1 MKVLLK
7 EDVDNLGYAGEVMNV
22 ADGYGRNYLI
32 PNGLA
37 VKATTSVLKQ
47 AKSWRERATIR
58 MNELRKEHE
67 ALASQIDGI
76 TLQFEARAGE
86 TGKLYGSVTT
96 ADIADQLNEVLGTE
110 VERRN
115 IASDPIRQLGEHQV
129 TIRLSRD
136 YSPSV
141 TVIVRPFGDEEIEE
155 AIEAEI
161 LDEVI
166 EDIREEEPSAEITED
181 VEMMELGGETT
192 ESLVQV
198 AEEAVTEEELTEE
211 EEI

>member
-7 EDVDNLGYAGEVMNV
+7 EDVDNLGYAGEVMDV

-37 VKATTSVLKQ
+37 VKASSSVLKQ
-47 AKSWRERATIR
+47 AESWRDRAAIR

-67 ALASQIDGI
+67 ALASRIDGT
-76 TLQFEARAGE
+76 TLEYEARAGE
-86 TGKLYGSVTT
+86 TGKLFGSVTT

-110 VERRN
+110 VDRRN
-115 IASDPIRQLGEHQV
+115 IASEPIRQLGEHQV

-141 TVIVRPFGDEEIEE
+141 TVIVRPFGDEESEE
-155 AIEAEI
+155 AIEAEL

-166 EDIREEEPSAEITED
+166 EDAGEEEPSGEITD
-181 VEMMELGGETT
+181 DIEMMEPGGEAT
-192 ESLVQV
+192 ETLEQ
-198 AEEAVTEEELTEE
+198 ATEEEVTIEE
-211 EEI
+211 EA

>member
-7 EDVDNLGYAGEVMNV
+7 EDVDNLGYAGEVMEV

-37 VKATTSVLKQ
+37 VKATSGVLKQ
-47 AKSWRERATIR
+47 AKAWREQATIR

-67 ALASQIDGI
+67 ALASKIEG
-76 TLQFEARAGE
+76 TNLVFEARAGE

-96 ADIADQLNEVLGTE
+96 ADIADQLIQELGIE
-110 VERRN
+110 IDRRN

-129 TIRLSRD
+129 TVRLSRD

-141 TVIVRPFGDEEIEE
+141 NVFVHPFSEEEEEEEIEAE
-155 AIEAEI
+155 ALEEAP
-161 LDEVI
+161 EVA
-166 EDIREEEPSAEITED
+166 EEEETSEEETGETEM
-181 VEMMELGGETT
+181 VEPVDETT
-192 ESLVQV
+192 ESLEQ
-198 AEEAVTEEELTEE
+198 AIE
-211 EEI
+211 EEIVEEEA

>member
-7 EDVDNLGYAGEVMNV
+7 EDVDNLGYAGEVMDV

-37 VKATTSVLKQ
+37 VKATSSELKQ
-47 AKSWRERATIR
+47 AESWRERAAIR

-67 ALASQIDGI
+67 ALASRIDGI
-76 TLQFEARAGE
+76 TLEFEARAGE

-96 ADIADQLNEVLGTE
+96 VEIADQLNEVLGTE
-110 VERRN
+110 VDRRN

-129 TIRLSRD
+129 TVRLSRD

-141 TVIVRPFGDEEIEE
+141 TVVVRPFGEEEGEE
-155 AIEAEI
+155 AIEAEMV
-161 LDEVI
+161 DEVM
-166 EDIREEEPSAEITED
+166 ED
-181 VEMMELGGETT
+181 VEEDESSSELTDDIDMMEPGGEKTGT
-192 ESLVQV
+192 SEQS
-198 AEEAVTEEELTEE
+198 TEEEVTVKEE
-211 EEI
+211 A